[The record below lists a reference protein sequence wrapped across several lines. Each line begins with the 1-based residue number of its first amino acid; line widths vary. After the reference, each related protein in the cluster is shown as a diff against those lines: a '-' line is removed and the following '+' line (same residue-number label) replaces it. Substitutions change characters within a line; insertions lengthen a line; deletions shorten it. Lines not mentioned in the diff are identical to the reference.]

1 MLQILRAHQAPCLQ
15 WLNPP
20 TRCLSDGTTN
30 TEVGSGQQRSR
41 PRTDR
46 PGCSGPVISV
56 ISQSNLSPMTTLD
69 RSFWRSSLS
78 TFSLSAASLSSFSRR
93 SWASVSSSSLLSTWR
108 FCGETRIIG
117 SSWLV
122 LYEKLKL
129 VKLYNELTTSSN
141 DCISIL
147 SCRPT
152 TKP

>member
-1 MLQILRAHQAPCLQ
+1 
-15 WLNPP
+15 
-20 TRCLSDGTTN
+20 
-30 TEVGSGQQRSR
+30 
-41 PRTDR
+41 
-46 PGCSGPVISV
+46 
-56 ISQSNLSPMTTLD
+56 
-69 RSFWRSSLS
+69 
-78 TFSLSAASLSSFSRR
+78 
-93 SWASVSSSSLLSTWR
+93 VSSSSLLSTWR

-129 VKLYNELTTSSN
+129 VKLYNELTTSLN